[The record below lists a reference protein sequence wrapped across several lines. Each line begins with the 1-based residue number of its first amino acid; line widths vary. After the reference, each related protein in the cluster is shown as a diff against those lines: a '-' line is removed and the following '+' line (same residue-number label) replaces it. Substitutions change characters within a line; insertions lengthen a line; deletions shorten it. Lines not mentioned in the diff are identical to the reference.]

1 MITLSRAFAQGNVS
15 LWRVLNNVLRN
26 PLIIAI
32 VLGYVVNHLEFTFPK
47 ILQTTG
53 NYLASM
59 TLPLALICT
68 GASIQFKGMRKDSRV
83 VIWAV

>member
-1 MITLSRAFAQGNVS
+1 M
-15 LWRVLNNVLRN
+15 LNNVLRN

-32 VLGYVVNHLEFTFPK
+32 VLGYVVNHLELTFPK
-47 ILQTTG
+47 TLQTTG

-68 GASIQFKGMRKDSRV
+68 GASIQFKGMR
-83 VIWAV
+83 